1 MNKIILLFILIRHGI
16 NPLSKC
22 DKVKDKLC
30 RLTDKELYWISIK
43 FGDNL
48 RLIMEMERID
58 ETI

>member
-1 MNKIILLFILIRHGI
+1 MKRIILLFILIRHGI

-22 DKVKDKLC
+22 EKIKGKLC

-48 RLIMEMERID
+48 RLIMEKENG
-58 ETI
+58 